1 MASYDNELKQ
11 FVQQYGEDAVPA
23 ALQNYIN
30 QRARS
35 KQAQEKSKRERQQ
48 LAALMG
54 KAKTDPALAELL
66 RKHNIAIG

>member
-1 MASYDNELKQ
+1 MAAYDTELKA

-48 LAALMG
+48 VASLMS
-54 KAKTDPALAELL
+54 KAKSDPALAELL
-66 RKHNIAIG
+66 KKHNIALG